1 MKKSVLLLA
10 ALSISATATAQ
21 TNQRQAMGDHNYTY
35 GELRFLDVDVNGG
48 DGFQLGGSYDIGN
61 DWILVGSLTSLDFNN
76 NVDRTM
82 LEFGGGF
89 AWGYTDTFD
98 LVGTLR
104 LVWAEVD
111 TPFGDDDDLGF
122 AFSAGT
128 RGWIVP
134 NVEIRG
140 SVNHINLDN
149 SDTYLGRNGSVILQD
164 HLSCLLESVRVNRQS

>member
-1 MKKSVLLLA
+1 MV
-10 ALSISATATAQ
+10 SI
-21 TNQRQAMGDHNYTY
+21 
-35 GELRFLDVDVNGG
+35 
-48 DGFQLGGSYDIGN
+48 QLGGSYDIGN

-76 NVDRTM
+76 RVDRTM

-111 TPFGDDDDLGF
+111 TPLGDDDDLGF

-149 SDTYLGRNGSVILQD
+149 SDTYVQVAGDYHFTDQ
-164 HLSCLLESVRVNRQS
+164 LSAGVSIDFAGDMDAISFGARWYFR